1 MNLNELRDKAYQ
13 CAIAHGWHDKELS
26 NEHCLCLVIS
36 ELMEAVEADR
46 KGKRA
51 NIAMFKEWQ
60 GNHLSFSEETKTN
73 RFKEDYEAYIKG
85 SMEEELADACIRL
98 FDLAGL
104 RNISIDDFSDEI
116 IYELAECCNNETFTE
131 SIYTISTIPIRF
143 EYEYDSLF
151 NEQVNSMLLG
161 IFGLAKHLDID
172 ILWHIDNKMRYNE
185 LRPYKHGK
193 RY

>member
-46 KGKRA
+46 
-51 NIAMFKEWQ
+51 
-60 GNHLSFSEETKTN
+60 
-73 RFKEDYEAYIKG
+73 KG

-143 EYEYDSLF
+143 EYEL
-151 NEQVNSMLLG
+151 
-161 IFGLAKHLDID
+161 
-172 ILWHIDNKMRYNE
+172 
-185 LRPYKHGK
+185 
-193 RY
+193 